1 MRLCFISNPNS
12 THTRRWVSWF
22 ASRGHTVCL
31 LADVRLQ
38 EPWSDVPIFDLSG
51 HNRTPIIR
59 FPIWAIWVR
68 RFLHQWHADI
78 LHAHRVNSAGW
89 VAAASGFHPLIVTP
103 WGSDLYQL
111 SHQSRVAKWLAHYV
125 LTRADLITA
134 DAMDLL
140 KVAAEYGGNPA
151 RLHLIQWG
159 VDLAHFH
166 PGQASNSLRTELGLG
181 EGPVILSPR
190 AVNQIYNL
198 EVIIEAMPDVI
209 ATLPGAVL
217 ILRDYN
223 TDRTYKRQLEELI
236 KRLNLVKAVR
246 WVGRVEPYER
256 VAEFYR
262 LADVVVSVPTSDS
275 TPVSILEAMACGVAV
290 VTTDLPA
297 LREWLTPGVSGLM
310 VRQRDSHEL
319 ANALIQLLTDEE
331 LAARLKKTGPS
342 IIERRANH
350 QLEMGK
356 MEQLY
361 QTILSHHSI

>member
-22 ASRGHTVCL
+22 ARRGHSVYL

-38 EPWSDVPIFDLSG
+38 EPWLDIPIFDLTRLI
-51 HNRTPIIR
+51 RTPIIR

-89 VAAASGFHPLIVTP
+89 VAAVSGFHPLVVTP

-111 SHQSRVAKWLAHYV
+111 SHQSRVARWLAHSV
-125 LTRADLITA
+125 LTRADLVTA
-134 DAMDLL
+134 DAEDLL
-140 KVAAEYGGNPA
+140 KVAVDYGGNPA
-151 RLHLIQWG
+151 SLHLIQWG
-159 VDLAHFH
+159 VDLTQFH
-166 PGQASNSLRTELGLG
+166 PGEASETLRTELGLG
-181 EGPVILSPR
+181 EGPLILSPR
-190 AVNQIYNL
+190 AVNPIYHL
-198 EVIIEAMPDVI
+198 DVIIEAMPEVI
-209 ATLPGAVL
+209 TTLPGAVL

-223 TDRTYKRQLEELI
+223 TDLTYKRQLEELI
-236 KRLNLVKAVR
+236 TRLDLVKAVH

-256 VAEFYR
+256 LAEYYR

-297 LREWLTPGVSGLM
+297 LREWITPGVSGLM
-310 VRQRDSHEL
+310 VGQRDSHEL
-319 ANALIQLLTDEE
+319 ARALIQLLTDEE
-331 LAARLKKTGPS
+331 LADRLKKTGPS

-350 QLEMGK
+350 QIEMEK

-361 QTILSHHSI
+361 QTIL

>member
-22 ASRGHTVCL
+22 AGRGHTVCL
-31 LADVRLQ
+31 LADVCME
-38 EPWSDVPIFDLSG
+38 EPWLDVPIFDMTKLI
-51 HNRTPIIR
+51 RAPIIR
-59 FPIWAIWVR
+59 FPIWAIWVK
-68 RFLHQWHADI
+68 RFLHQWRPDI

-89 VAAASGFHPLIVTP
+89 VAAASGFHPLVVTP

-111 SHQSRVAKWLAHYV
+111 SHQSRVAQWLAHYV
-125 LTRADLITA
+125 LTCADLITA
-134 DAMDLL
+134 DASDLL
-140 KVAAEYGGNPA
+140 KVAAESGGNPA
-151 RLHLIQWG
+151 CMHLIQWG
-159 VDLAHFH
+159 VDLSHFH
-166 PGQASNSLRTELGLG
+166 PGQASETLRTELGLG

-198 EVIIEAMPDVI
+198 DVIIKAMPEVI
-209 ATLPGAVL
+209 ATLPGAEL

-223 TDRTYKRQLEELI
+223 TDLVYKRQLEELI
-236 KRLNLVKAVR
+236 TGLDLSKAVH

-256 VAEFYR
+256 LAELYR
-262 LADVVVSVPTSDS
+262 LANVVVSVPTSDS

-297 LREWLTPGVSGLM
+297 LREWLSPGVSGLM
-310 VRQRDSHEL
+310 VGQRDSREL
-319 ANALIQLLTDEE
+319 AKALIQVLTDEE
-331 LAARLKKTGPS
+331 LADRLKKTGPS

-350 QLEMGK
+350 QLEMEK

-361 QTILSHHSI
+361 QTIL

>member
-1 MRLCFISNPNS
+1 LN
-12 THTRRWVSWF
+12 
-22 ASRGHTVCL
+22 
-31 LADVRLQ
+31 
-38 EPWSDVPIFDLSG
+38 
-51 HNRTPIIR
+51 
-59 FPIWAIWVR
+59 
-68 RFLHQWHADI
+68 QWHPDI

-89 VAAASGFHPLIVTP
+89 VAAASRFHPLVVTP

-111 SHQSRVAKWLAHYV
+111 SHQSRVVQWLAHYV
-125 LTRADLITA
+125 LSRADLVTA
-134 DAMDLL
+134 DALDLL
-140 KVAAEYGGNPA
+140 KVAAKYGGSPA
-151 RLHLIQWG
+151 CLHLIQWG
-159 VDLAHFH
+159 VDLTNFH

-198 EVIIEAMPDVI
+198 DVIIKAMPEVI

-223 TDRTYKRQLEELI
+223 TDLVYKRQLEDLI
-236 KRLNLVKAVR
+236 TRMDLSKTVH

-256 VAEFYR
+256 LAELYR

-290 VTTDLPA
+290 VSTDLPA

-310 VRQRDSHEL
+310 VGQRNSHEL
-319 ANALIQLLTDEE
+319 AKALIQLLTDEA
-331 LAARLKKTGPS
+331 LSDRLKKTGPS

-350 QLEMGK
+350 QLEMEK

-361 QTILSHHSI
+361 QTIL